1 MKSTRLKTRRR
12 LSGIQQPTSSPRGA
26 RCVAFGTDSSG
37 QRRMLG
43 NLGFAQLYQI
53 VHNDWA
59 WRKEET
65 FGDIKQQIDSK
76 THQLEI
82 LLTWREL
89 TSRSLSWGCLR
100 WSARDGRE
108 RSHSERVHLGSLCGS
123 LDLQQG

>member
-12 LSGIQQPTSSPRGA
+12 LSGIQQPTSSPCGA

-59 WRKEET
+59 VGLSLGDVFGGVPET
-65 FGDIKQQIDSK
+65 GVRDHIQNAF
-76 THQLEI
+76 I
-82 LLTWREL
+82 LVLYVVPWIFNK
-89 TSRSLSWGCLR
+89 
-100 WSARDGRE
+100 AK
-108 RSHSERVHLGSLCGS
+108 HFLGKAFY
-123 LDLQQG
+123 